1 MTTYLLLENG
11 DYLLKE
17 DGYKIILVIEIDSL
31 YDLKFASINPTLKLQ
46 DNNFIMKSLNTS
58 YSFNST
64 NNDFIIKNQNLN
76 NINIK
81 EAE

>member
-1 MTTYLLLENG
+1 MTTYLLLESG

-17 DGYKIILVIEIDSL
+17 DGYRIILVLTVTSL
-31 YDLKFASINPTLKLQ
+31 YDLKFASISPTLKLY
-46 DNNFIMKSLNTS
+46 DNDFIIKSLNTS

-64 NNDFIIKNQNLN
+64 NNDFTIKNQNLN